1 MCGFLSYFPHYP
13 GVIHTFAKR
22 TLQVGEDTLSYTMD
36 QTIEYDECL
45 GDEADTEYI
54 LNFMRTSLTET
65 YVQYEVNEN
74 ILRFSM
80 VGKVTP
86 ASGENLFSF
95 SQGHFI

>member
-1 MCGFLSYFPHYP
+1 MAFFLIFPHYP